1 MIVEE
6 KTLSSEKI
14 YNGKII
20 NVRVDTVEL
29 PEHKY
34 QKREIVE
41 HSGGVTIAAY
51 TENKKILLVK
61 QFRKP
66 AEEVL
71 WELPAGKLEF
81 GEDPKTCAIRELKEE
96 TGYEALNVKHL
107 NSFYTS
113 PGFCTEIIHL
123 FMATEMTKGE
133 VNLDD
138 GEYVEFFEIDMQ
150 EAINMIK
157 TGQIKDSKT
166 ITGILLL
173 KELI

>member
-1 MIVEE
+1 MIFEE

-41 HSGGVTIAAY
+41 HNGGVTVAAY
-51 TENKKILLVK
+51 TENKKILIVK

-66 AEEVL
+66 AEDVL

-81 GEDPKTCAIRELKEE
+81 GEDPKSCAIRELKEE
-96 TGYEALNVKHL
+96 TGYQAANVKHL
-107 NSFYTS
+107 SSFYTS

-123 FMATEMTKGE
+123 FMATDLTKGE
-133 VNLDD
+133 LQLDED
-138 GEYVEFFEIDMQ
+138 EYVECFEFTFE
-150 EAINMIK
+150 EAISMIK
-157 TGQIKDSKT
+157 SGQIKDSKS

-173 KELI
+173 KEMI